1 MKDIIIIVSFI
12 SQTIKICL
20 NLLSLSGQGED
31 LINQLVVSII
41 KMRRYMGKETPIGD
55 DLVIITVRASIQAK
69 KVFFQEKYF
78 KRTLRCKFC
87 PG

>member
-1 MKDIIIIVSFI
+1 MIIVSFI

-20 NLLSLSGQGED
+20 NLLSLSGQGKD

-41 KMRRYMGKETPIGD
+41 KMRRYMGKQTPRGD

-69 KVFFQEKYF
+69 KNKFFF
-78 KRTLRCKFC
+78 KKNASRE
-87 PG
+87 P